1 MKGAETLCDLVEAAA
16 IRGERPAIIAFRP
29 DGKQTVSFHELAS
42 RIRRLASNLSRQSL
56 QRGEPVLLIGPNSPE
71 WIISYF
77 GILLAGGL
85 PVPLDA
91 QSGLR
96 DVTRVA
102 ADCGARRVFT
112 ARSHVDS
119 LRALITTLPLEVDVW
134 DAAGMPD
141 YKPGASQVA
150 PECPVV
156 LPRLSADDTASLLY
170 TSGTTATPKAVL
182 LTHRNLMSNVKALA
196 TAALAGPDD
205 NVLLPLPLH
214 HAYPFTAGL
223 LGCLATGATLVFP
236 AGVSG
241 PQLVGALRMSRA
253 TVLVGVPRLYAALFD
268 GIEARAHTQGP
279 LARLFFGPLLT
290 VSVAIRRTFGLRIG
304 RVIFYRLHREIAPEL
319 RLLASGGAK
328 LDETLAWKLEGL
340 GWEVLC
346 GYGLTE
352 TAPIVSFNPRGRAR
366 IGSAG
371 RLLPGVKVRIAAAA
385 GEQTGEI
392 LVRGPNVFAG
402 YRNNPQATAAS
413 FTGDGWFKT
422 GDLGWMDR
430 DGYLHVTG
438 RIKEV
443 IVLADGK
450 NVMPEE
456 VEGAYGASPLIREV
470 AIFERDGRIVALVV
484 PDEEGVLRR
493 GAARVDRLLR
503 EAIEDVSQRL
513 PPYQRLAEYRLT
525 RTSLPRTHLG
535 KIRRFLLPE
544 LYARAE
550 SGAKPVAPE
559 ELPESDRRLLAGE
572 PVNHVWAWLGARF
585 AGQPLSLDASPQ
597 LDLHID
603 SLEWVTLTL
612 EIQDRFGIVLTQDAL
627 GRVVTVRDLLNEVA
641 QAASASSPIVTNVKA
656 VQTAGAQ
663 WLTPPT
669 GALRALGWFLYAL
682 NKLLMRGLFRLRV
695 EGLENLP
702 AGGPFIIAPNHAS
715 YLDGLVIGAGLPW
728 RLLRLIR
735 WAGWTGIMFAGAGRR
750 LFSRAVRIFPVDPDR
765 DPAGGLALASAAL
778 ARGAVL
784 IWFPEG
790 RRSPDGSIRPFSAGV
805 GALIL
810 QSGAKA
816 VPALIRGSFEALPR
830 DRWRPRLIRIKV
842 SFGAPL
848 TATELEA
855 SGMGDSAAV
864 RIASGLRNAV
874 LALDGNAQQPAR

>member
-1 MKGAETLCDLVEAAA
+1 MMDAETLGDLIEAAA
-16 IRGERPAIIAFRP
+16 TRGERPAIIAFQA
-29 DGKQTVSFHELAS
+29 DGKQTVSFRELAG
-42 RIRRLASNLSRQSL
+42 RIRGLSSDLSRQGL
-56 QRGEPVLLIGPNSPE
+56 QRGGPVLLIGPNSPE

-91 QSGLR
+91 QSGPQ
-96 DVTRVA
+96 DVARVA

-119 LRALITTLPLEVDVW
+119 LRALITNLPLEVNVW
-134 DAAGMPD
+134 DAAGTPD
-141 YKPGASQVA
+141 YKPGASQIA

-156 LPRLSADDTASLLY
+156 LPRLSADDAASLLY
-170 TSGTTATPKAVL
+170 TSDTTGTPKAVL

-196 TAALAGPDD
+196 TAVLAGPDD
-205 NVLLPLPLH
+205 RVLLPLPLH

-241 PQLVGALRMSRA
+241 PQLVGALQMSRA

-268 GIEARAHTQGP
+268 GIEARAHRQGP
-279 LARLFFGPLLT
+279 LARLAFGPLLT
-290 VSVAIRRTFGLRIG
+290 VSIAFRRALGLRIG
-304 RVIFYRLHREIAPEL
+304 RVIFHRLHREIAPAL

-456 VEGAYGASPLIREV
+456 VEGAYAASPLIREV

-503 EAIEDVSQRL
+503 ETIEDVSQRL

-550 SGAKPVAPE
+550 SGAPPVVPE

-572 PVNHVWAWLGARF
+572 PVNHVWAWLGVRF
-585 AGQPLSLDASPQ
+585 AGHPLSLDASPQ

-603 SLEWVTLTL
+603 SLEWVALTL
-612 EIQDRFGIVLTQDAL
+612 EIHDRFGIALSQDAL
-627 GRVVTVRDLLNEVA
+627 GRVVTMRDLLNEVA
-641 QAASASSPIVTNVKA
+641 VAASASTTRSTDLMQVRATEARWLSP
-656 VQTAGAQ
+656 
-663 WLTPPT
+663 PS

-682 NKLLMRGLFRLRV
+682 NKLLMRGLFGLRV

-715 YLDGLVIGAGLPW
+715 YLDGLAIGAAVPW
-728 RLLRLIR
+728 RLLHLTR
-735 WAGWTGIMFAGAGRR
+735 WAGWTGILFAGAGMR
-750 LFSRAVRIFPVDPDR
+750 LFSRAVRVFPVDPDR
-765 DPAGGLALASAAL
+765 DPAGGFALALATL
-778 ARGAVL
+778 AQGAVL

-790 RRSPDGSIRPFSAGV
+790 RRSPDGTIQPFMPGIGS
-805 GALIL
+805 LI
-810 QSGAKA
+810 QRSGAKA
-816 VPALIRGSFEALPR
+816 MPTLIQGSFEALPR
-830 DRWRPRLIRIKV
+830 RRWLPRLHRIIV
-842 SFGAPL
+842 TFGAPHD
-848 TATELEA
+848 AAELEA
-855 SGMGDSAAV
+855 LGMGDSSAV